1 MKELGVAM
9 VTGSGKRLGKHIAVA
24 LAESGFDIVVAY
36 KTSEEGARETK
47 RSVEALGR
55 RAFSV
60 QADISVPTDV
70 ERLVSQSIDKYHRID
85 ILVNNAGIFSR
96 TLWDTIDWETWQRFL
111 GTNLTGA
118 FLCSQQAGREMVKQG
133 RGRII
138 NIASIG
144 GIQAWPKH
152 IPYSV
157 SKSGVISLTRCFAR
171 ALAPAVMVN
180 AIAPGTIIMDGE
192 EDPSISHI
200 PVERIPMKRYGMA
213 SDITSLVVFL
223 SISATY
229 VTGQV
234 FPVDGGRSVDLVSV

>member
-1 MKELGVAM
+1 MKELGVAI
-9 VTGSGKRLGKHIAVA
+9 VTGSGRRLGKHIAVA
-24 LAESGFDIVVAY
+24 LAESGFDIVVTY

-60 QADISVPTDV
+60 QADITVATDV
-70 ERLVSQSIDKYHRID
+70 ERLVSQSMDKYHRID
-85 ILVNNAGIFSR
+85 TLVNNAGIFAR
-96 TLWDTIDWETWQRFL
+96 TPWETIDFETWRKFL
-111 GTNLTGA
+111 DTNLTGA

-157 SKSGVISLTRCFAR
+157 SKSGVISLTRSFAR
-171 ALAPAVMVN
+171 ALAPAVRVN
-180 AIAPGTIIMDGE
+180 AIAPGTIIMEGE
-192 EDPSISHI
+192 ENPSITHI
-200 PVERIPMKRYGMA
+200 PVDRIPMKRYGVA
-213 SDITSLVVFL
+213 PDITSVAVFL
-223 SISATY
+223 STSGTY

-234 FPVDGGRSVDLVSV
+234 FAVDGGRSVDLVLA

>member
-1 MKELGVAM
+1 MKELGVAI

-24 LAESGFDIVVAY
+24 LAESGFDIVVTY

-60 QADISVPTDV
+60 QADITVATDV
-70 ERLVSQSIDKYHRID
+70 ERLVSQSLDKYHRID
-85 ILVNNAGIFSR
+85 ILINNAGIFAR
-96 TLWDTIDWETWQRFL
+96 TPWETIDFETWREFL
-111 GTNLTGA
+111 DTNLTGA

-133 RGRII
+133 HGKII

-157 SKSGVISLTRCFAR
+157 SKSGVISLTRSFAR

-180 AIAPGTIIMDGE
+180 AIAPGTIIMEGE
-192 EDPSISHI
+192 ENPSITHI
-200 PVERIPMKRYGMA
+200 AVERIPMKRYGVA
-213 SDITSLVVFL
+213 SDITSVAIFL
-223 SISATY
+223 STSCTY

-234 FPVDGGRSVDLVSV
+234 FAVDGGRSVDLILV

>member
-1 MKELGVAM
+1 MKELGVAI
-9 VTGSGKRLGKHIAVA
+9 VTGSGRRLGKHIAVA

-36 KTSEEGARETK
+36 KTSEEGARETQ
-47 RSVEALGR
+47 RSVGALGR
-55 RAFSV
+55 RALSVQVDFSV
-60 QADISVPTDV
+60 HEDV

-96 TLWDTIDWETWQRFL
+96 TLWDTIDLETWQKFL
-111 GTNLTGA
+111 DTNLTGA
-118 FLCSQQAGREMVKQG
+118 FLCSQQIGREMVKQG
-133 RGRII
+133 HGRIM

-157 SKSGVISLTRCFAR
+157 SKSAVISLTRCFAR
-171 ALAPAVMVN
+171 ALAPTVMVN

-192 EDPSISHI
+192 EDSSITHI
-200 PVERIPMKRYGMA
+200 PVERIPMKRYGVA

-223 SISATY
+223 STSATY

-234 FPVDGGRSVDLVSV
+234 FAVDGGRSVDLVSA

>member
-9 VTGSGKRLGKHIAVA
+9 VAGSGKRLGRHIAVA
-24 LAESGFDIVVAY
+24 LAESGFDIVVTY
-36 KTSEEGARETK
+36 KTSEEGATETK

-60 QADISVPTDV
+60 QADISVPTEV
-70 ERLVSQSIDKYHRID
+70 ERLVSQSMDKFHKVD
-85 ILVNNAGIFSR
+85 VLVNNAGIFSR
-96 TLWDTIDWETWQRFL
+96 APWDTIDLETWRKFL
-111 GTNLTGA
+111 DTNLTGA
-118 FLCSQQAGREMVKQG
+118 FVCSQHVGREMLKQG
-133 RGRII
+133 HGRII

-144 GIQAWPKH
+144 GIQAWPRH

-171 ALAPAVMVN
+171 ALAPTVMVN

-200 PVERIPMKRYGMA
+200 PVERIPMKRYGVA
-213 SDITSLVVFL
+213 SDIASVAVFL
-223 SISATY
+223 STSATY

-234 FPVDGGRSVDLVSV
+234 FAVDGGRSVDLVLA

>member
-1 MKELGVAM
+1 MKELGVAI

-24 LAESGFDIVVAY
+24 LAERGFDIVVTY

-60 QADISVPTDV
+60 QADISVPTEV
-70 ERLVSQSIDKYHRID
+70 ARLVSQSMDRFHKVD
-85 ILVNNAGIFSR
+85 VLVNNAGIFSR
-96 TLWDTIDWETWQRFL
+96 RPWDTIDLGTWRKFL
-111 GTNLTGA
+111 DTNLTGA
-118 FLCSQQAGREMVKQG
+118 FVCLQQVGREMLKQG
-133 RGRII
+133 HGRII

-144 GIQAWPKH
+144 GIQAWPRH

-171 ALAPAVMVN
+171 ALAPTVTVN

-200 PVERIPMKRYGMA
+200 PVERIPMRRYGVV
-213 SDITSLVVFL
+213 SDITSVAVFL
-223 SISATY
+223 STSATY

-234 FPVDGGRSVDLVSV
+234 FAVDGGRSVDLVLA

>member
-1 MKELGVAM
+1 MKELGVAI

-24 LAESGFDIVVAY
+24 LAESGFDIVVTY

-55 RAFSV
+55 RGFSV
-60 QADISVPTDV
+60 QADITVA
-70 ERLVSQSIDKYHRID
+70 RDKYHRID
-85 ILVNNAGIFSR
+85 ILVNNAGIFAR
-96 TLWDTIDWETWQRFL
+96 TPWETIDFETWRKFL
-111 GTNLTGA
+111 DTNLTGA

-133 RGRII
+133 HGRII

-171 ALAPAVMVN
+171 ALAPTVMVN
-180 AIAPGTIIMDGE
+180 AIAPGTIIMEGE
-192 EDPSISHI
+192 ENPSITHI
-200 PVERIPMKRYGMA
+200 PVERIPMKRYGVA
-213 SDITSLVVFL
+213 SDITSVAVFL
-223 SISATY
+223 SSSGTY

-234 FPVDGGRSVDLVSV
+234 FAVDGGRSVDLILV

>member
-24 LAESGFDIVVAY
+24 LAKSGFDIVVTY

-60 QADISVPTDV
+60 QADISVPTEV
-70 ERLVSQSIDKYHRID
+70 ARLVSQSMDRFHKVD
-85 ILVNNAGIFSR
+85 VLVNNAGIFSR
-96 TLWDTIDWETWQRFL
+96 RPWDTIDLGTWRKFL
-111 GTNLTGA
+111 DTNLTGA
-118 FLCSQQAGREMVKQG
+118 FVCLQQVGREMLKQG
-133 RGRII
+133 HGRII

-144 GIQAWPKH
+144 GIQAWPRH

-171 ALAPAVMVN
+171 ALAPTVTVN

-200 PVERIPMKRYGMA
+200 PVERIPMRRYGVV
-213 SDITSLVVFL
+213 SDITSVAVFL
-223 SISATY
+223 STSATY

-234 FPVDGGRSVDLVSV
+234 FAVDGGRSVDLVLA